1 MKNCRRLFKFLI
13 AALVLFAAWI
23 FIAPLLAKNLIVE
36 KPLETADV
44 IVILSGSK
52 AFVERTQTAAEL
64 YNRGFSKKIILTDD
78 GERGGWN
85 KSEQT
90 NLKFSELAKREL
102 IKQGVA
108 AEDVE
113 ILEPE
118 VSGTIYEATVFFEN
132 YAADNNLHNVLLVT
146 SIYHTNRTI
155 WTFERENK
163 RNNSQINFG
172 IEHAPFN
179 ERNPPSETWW
189 LSASGWRVVAGE
201 YVKIFVYWIF
211 Y

>member
-1 MKNCRRLFKFLI
+1 M
-13 AALVLFAAWI
+13 
-23 FIAPLLAKNLIVE
+23 AKNLIIE
-36 KPLETADV
+36 KSLENADV
-44 IVILSGSK
+44 ILILSGSK
-52 AFVERTQTAAEL
+52 SYIERTHTAAEF
-64 YNRGFSKKIILTDD
+64 YNRNISKKIILTDD
-78 GERGGWN
+78 GGRGGWN

-108 AEDVE
+108 AENIK

-118 VSGTIYEATVFFEN
+118 VSGTIYEAEVLKN
-132 YAADNNLHNVLLVT
+132 YAAQNNLNNVLLVT
-146 SIYHTNRTI
+146 SAYHTTRTL
-155 WTFERENK
+155 WTFEREMR

-172 IEHAPFN
+172 IAHAPFN
-179 ERNPPSETWW
+179 NQNPPPQTWW
-189 LSASGWRVVAGE
+189 LSASGWKTVAGE